1 MAMNLLQYIGV
12 GAVAL
17 FIQHG
22 VAQAGDI
29 TGAGSTFVAP
39 VLSKWS
45 ADYSARGE
53 GLSYQRIGSGAG
65 ISSLRSGTV
74 DFAATD
80 APLRPAELQRLGFAQ
95 FPLVVGGIV

>member
-1 MAMNLLQYIGV
+1 RCV
-12 GAVAL
+12 GFGAL
-17 FIQHG
+17 VLCLGHG
-22 VAQAGDI
+22 VAHASDI

-39 VLSKWS
+39 VLSRWS
-45 ADYSARGE
+45 TDYAATGGE

-80 APLRPAELQRLGFAQ
+80 APLKPAELQRLGVLTVPPVARG
-95 FPLVVGGIV
+95 VGPRVQ